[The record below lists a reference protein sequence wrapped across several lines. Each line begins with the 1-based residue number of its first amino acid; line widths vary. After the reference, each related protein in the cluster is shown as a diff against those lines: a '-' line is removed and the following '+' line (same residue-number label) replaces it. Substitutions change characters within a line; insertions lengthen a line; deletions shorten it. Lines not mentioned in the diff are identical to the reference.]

1 MEEWNSREESTREI
15 EKKRINERNV
25 RERERERRQIDVE
38 FVSEISDRRSERILM
53 VERLE
58 GCEREREREAAERKR
73 KKERERRLA
82 AIGGQTGTDGYR
94 NDGSS

>member
-1 MEEWNSREESTREI
+1 
-15 EKKRINERNV
+15 
-25 RERERERRQIDVE
+25 
-38 FVSEISDRRSERILM
+38 M

-58 GCEREREREAAERKR
+58 GCEREKEREKQRREKKERER
-73 KKERERRLA
+73 ERERRLA